1 MRRPIPFRTPFLVAL
16 LATLALACAAAE
28 GDGGGDD
35 GHSAG
40 LEPTSPEQGYVGPE
54 AVVPPSGSVTGA
66 AAPVRAEDFER
77 VEDPRLA
84 AVLRA
89 GPRIYS
95 GAVPVGPEAFQA
107 LAELGVTTVVCV
119 DGARPDVD
127 AAAAV
132 GLRYFHVPIGYD
144 GVDEGARAAIVRILE
159 ETEGPIFF
167 HCHHGHHRGPAA
179 AAVAL
184 RALGADAD
192 TARAFLVAA
201 GTSPDYPGLWR
212 DVASFTPPSPGEV
225 AAVRLSAVAE
235 VEDFAAGMAQLDRI
249 WDGVRIL
256 ADAGWTTP
264 LDHPDLDPDHQPVLV
279 RQALEACAEAT
290 PERWSSEEEFRRQM
304 RRAVERAFA
313 LESAAAAGD
322 AAGADAAFRALKR
335 TCMSCHDTYRDGEDL
350 P

>member
-1 MRRPIPFRTPFLVAL
+1 M
-16 LATLALACAAAE
+16 
-28 GDGGGDD
+28 
-35 GHSAG
+35 
-40 LEPTSPEQGYVGPE
+40 
-54 AVVPPSGSVTGA
+54 PPSGSMAGA

-95 GAVPVGPEAFQA
+95 GAVPVGAEAFQA

-144 GVDEGARAAIVRILE
+144 GVDDEARAAIVRILQ
-159 ETEGPIFF
+159 ETEGPIYF

-184 RALGADAD
+184 RALGADAE

-212 DVASFTPPSPGEV
+212 DVACFVPPSPGEV
-225 AAVRLSAVAE
+225 AEARLTAVAE
-235 VEDFAAGMAQLDRI
+235 VEDFAAGMARLDRL

-279 RQALEACAEAT
+279 RQALEACAEAA
-290 PERWSSEEEFRRQM
+290 PERWAAEEEFRRQM

-313 LESAAAAGD
+313 LEAAAAVGD
-322 AAGADAAFRALKR
+322 AARADTAFRALKR
-335 TCMSCHDTYRDGEDL
+335 TCMSCHDAYRDGDDL